1 MPPLGRI
8 LARTGFLGL
17 TCCLPLTYREGMVEF
32 GILGPLE
39 ITAGGQPLPVQGAR
53 IRTVLAML
61 LVHANQVVP
70 ADRLTGELW
79 AGQPAGG
86 AAASLQVRVSQLRK
100 ALRPSGEAGRLVT
113 RPPGYLI
120 RVAPDE
126 LDARRFE
133 RLARDGE
140 TALAAGDD
148 ALAVRRLDEALGLWR
163 GPALVDVD
171 DAPFARAEAARL
183 EERRL
188 AAVESRAEALLAC
201 GRHRELIGE
210 LETLTA
216 AHPLRERL
224 WSHRMLALYR
234 AGRQAEALRAYRD
247 LREILTGELGIEPSP
262 ALRELEVR
270 ILRQDAAL
278 APPAAGGGR
287 DGGPGGPGGRS
298 EAEPP
303 VTRYARSGDGVHIA
317 YQVLGQ
323 GDRDIVIVP
332 GLISH
337 LDLWWEDPY
346 AARFYRRLASL
357 GRLIMFDK
365 RDTGLSDRAAG
376 QDTAEQRIDDVR
388 AVMRAC
394 GSDRAVLF
402 GYSEGGPMSILFAAR
417 YPERV
422 TALILGAASAR
433 WPAAPG
439 YPCGQQTEEM
449 ASAIEELAARRWG
462 QGDSIDWYA
471 PSLAGSGAAR
481 RSLARWERMAA
492 SPNAILRMMRMI
504 REIDVREVLPGIS
517 VPALIIQRRHDRITP
532 PCHGRYLAAH
542 VPGARYFE
550 QPGDH
555 LLWLGDTDAMFGQI
569 REFLGAAGATPG
581 QDAKTDRSSPSP
593 AAPAAG

>member
-8 LARTGFLGL
+8 LTGTGFLGL
-17 TCCLPLTYREGMVEF
+17 TCRLPHTYREGMVEF

-39 ITAGGQPLPVQGAR
+39 IAAGGQPLPVQGAR
-53 IRTVLAML
+53 TRAVLAML

-70 ADRLTGELW
+70 ADRLTAELW
-79 AGQPAGG
+79 AGQPADR

-100 ALRPSGEAGRLVT
+100 ALRAAGEADRLVT

-120 RVAPDE
+120 RVTPGE
-126 LDARRFE
+126 LDAPRFE
-133 RLARDGE
+133 HLARDGE
-140 TALAAGDD
+140 TALAAGDG
-148 ALAVRRLDEALGLWR
+148 ALAARRLDEALGLWR
-163 GPALVDVD
+163 GAALADVD
-171 DAPFARAEAARL
+171 DAPFAQAEARRL

-188 AAVESRAEALLAC
+188 AALESRAEARLAC
-201 GRHRELIGE
+201 GGHRELIGE

-224 WSHRMLALYR
+224 WAHRMLALYR

-247 LREILTGELGIEPSP
+247 LRAILTGELGIEPSP
-262 ALRELEVR
+262 ALRELEGR
-270 ILRQDAAL
+270 ILRQDATL
-278 APPAAGGGR
+278 APPAPGEDRA
-287 DGGPGGPGGRS
+287 DGPGARS

-303 VTRYARSGDGVHIA
+303 VTRYARSSDGVHIA

-323 GDRDIVIVP
+323 GNRDIVIVP

-346 AARFYRRLASL
+346 AARFHRRLASL

-365 RDTGLSDRAAG
+365 RDTGLSDRAVG
-376 QDTAEQRIDDVR
+376 EDTAEQRIEDVR
-388 AVMRAC
+388 AVMRAS
-394 GSDRAVLF
+394 GSNRAVLF

-422 TALILGAASAR
+422 AALILGAASAR

-439 YPCGQQTEEM
+439 YPCGEQTEEM
-449 ASAIEELAARRWG
+449 ASALEDLAASRWG
-462 QGDSIDWYA
+462 QGDSIEWYA
-471 PSLAGSGAAR
+471 PSLAGSDAAR

-492 SPNAILRMMRMI
+492 SPSAVLRMLRMI
-504 REIDVREVLPGIS
+504 REIDVRDVLPGLG
-517 VPALIIQRRHDRITP
+517 VPALIIQRRQDRITP

-542 VPGARYFE
+542 LPGARYFE

-569 REFLGAAGATPG
+569 REFLGEAGATPG
-581 QDAKTDRSSPSP
+581 PDAKTDRSSPSP

>member
-126 LDARRFE
+126 LDAPRFE

-163 GPALVDVD
+163 GPALADVD

-262 ALRELEVR
+262 ALRELEGR

-287 DGGPGGPGGRS
+287 DGGPGPAAGPGRPERGGTAGHPVRAERRRRAHRLPGPRPGRPGHRDRSRPDQPPRPVVGGPVRGAVLPAAGLARPADHVRQARYRAVRPGGR
-298 EAEPP
+298 
-303 VTRYARSGDGVHIA
+303 GGH
-317 YQVLGQ
+317 G
-323 GDRDIVIVP
+323 
-332 GLISH
+332 
-337 LDLWWEDPY
+337 
-346 AARFYRRLASL
+346 
-357 GRLIMFDK
+357 
-365 RDTGLSDRAAG
+365 RAAHRRRARG
-376 QDTAEQRIDDVR
+376 DAGVRFGPGRAVRLLRGRPDEHLVRRQVPRAGHRADPRRGLGPVAGRAGLPVR
-388 AVMRAC
+388 AADGRDGQRHRGA
-394 GSDRAVLF
+394 
-402 GYSEGGPMSILFAAR
+402 GGP
-417 YPERV
+417 P
-422 TALILGAASAR
+422 LGA
-433 WPAAPG
+433 
-439 YPCGQQTEEM
+439 
-449 ASAIEELAARRWG
+449 
-462 QGDSIDWYA
+462 
-471 PSLAGSGAAR
+471 
-481 RSLARWERMAA
+481 
-492 SPNAILRMMRMI
+492 
-504 REIDVREVLPGIS
+504 
-517 VPALIIQRRHDRITP
+517 
-532 PCHGRYLAAH
+532 GRQH
-542 VPGARYFE
+542 
-550 QPGDH
+550 
-555 LLWLGDTDAMFGQI
+555 
-569 REFLGAAGATPG
+569 
-581 QDAKTDRSSPSP
+581 
-593 AAPAAG
+593 